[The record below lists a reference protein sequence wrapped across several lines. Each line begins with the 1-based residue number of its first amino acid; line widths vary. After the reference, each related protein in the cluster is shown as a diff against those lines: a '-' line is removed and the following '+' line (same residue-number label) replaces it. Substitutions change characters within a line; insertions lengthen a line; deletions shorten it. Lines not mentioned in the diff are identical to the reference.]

1 LRNAGLPRPLSEDL
15 TFESKSDTLRT
26 IVIRLAAIVHE
37 LASLHPFLQEMA
49 EAAKKHGFS
58 GYISADV
65 RWPCAHYDDV
75 AELFVLALD
84 KAPLGRVLHAVDE
97 SAVSTRD
104 MAEWVG
110 EELRVETKEVK
121 KEDAMSMGV
130 CGDVARER

>member
-1 LRNAGLPRPLSEDL
+1 
-15 TFESKSDTLRT
+15 
-26 IVIRLAAIVHE
+26 
-37 LASLHPFLQEMA
+37 MA